1 VLYWL
6 RTHYFYIVRQDPL
19 YYVYKHSLALALA
32 VSPVLLLIVAMGGA
46 RVARCISCCCGDRG
60 GHPVDHVSATV
71 RDSKPVNP
79 CGSKLL
85 IVFTIVYSVA
95 LGNIMLFH
103 SLFDVADLG
112 AMVYKAGPSFNFT
125 EEQVRDTLNSIL
137 EPPLESARE
146 AYANQTWWPVVEVAW
161 DGVKTGKRPQEI
173 LENANRTAAVIYR
186 GEGWWASAESGIER
200 VHGWMVQK
208 EAEKTKAAGTDEVQR
223 TSTGGLAA
231 GAATRTSFG
240 ESGGDNGEC
249 ADGEGGAGVAGAG
262 DSNRYCA
269 ASSSVEDDLATTTT
283 TTTAA
288 GTVSSSYSGL
298 FDSGKFWEP
307 IKETYKWISD
317 HDAMIASW
325 ANVTGGVLG
334 GALGL
339 LKRIAS
345 LVGGT
350 LGVLATTLVFFLFL
364 DTMLTNQVD
373 ELRVVVLLLYPVA
386 SWRSNSGREQIR
398 RITDNLRKAFEGI
411 LFVPLSLSSLYASH
425 QLVSMTVLGLPGAG
439 LACALTFFLSLTQLL
454 SVAVGFVV
462 ALPWILALALGGRF
476 YTMGVLLAFHLWG
489 LLNVE
494 KVVMIAN
501 KRLNRVESPYLTAFA
516 LYLGWSVFGL
526 QGLLVGPLG
535 LSILQVLYKSMAEE
549 VDERRE

>member
-1 VLYWL
+1 MGFAGSYGFYFLGTSYMFYWL

-19 YYVYKHSLALALA
+19 YYIYKHALTSAL
-32 VSPVLLLIVAMGGA
+32 VVVPVLLLIIAMGGA
-46 RVARCISCCCGDRG
+46 RVAGCISCCCGDRG
-60 GHPVDHVSATV
+60 GGHLIDNVPVTV
-71 RDSKPVNP
+71 RDRKLVNP

-85 IVFTIVYSVA
+85 ILFTIVYSVA
-95 LGNIMLFH
+95 LGNIMLLH
-103 SLFDVADLG
+103 SLFDIADLG
-112 AMVYKAGPSFNFT
+112 ATVYKAGPSFNFT
-125 EEQVRDTLNSIL
+125 EDQVRETINSIL

-161 DGVKTGKRPQEI
+161 DGVKTGKPPLVI
-173 LENANRTAAVIYR
+173 FENANRTATVIY
-186 GEGWWASAESGIER
+186 GKETWWASAESGIER
-200 VHGWMVQK
+200 VHGWMVNK
-208 EAEKTKAAGTDEVQR
+208 EERELEEDDQVKPSGLVADTSMIEPFPENLAESRECIDRIDDDSDDSSRRQCKITP
-223 TSTGGLAA
+223 STGGA
-231 GAATRTSFG
+231 
-240 ESGGDNGEC
+240 
-249 ADGEGGAGVAGAG
+249 
-262 DSNRYCA
+262 A
-269 ASSSVEDDLATTTT
+269 ASTGVVTP
-283 TTTAA
+283 
-288 GTVSSSYSGL
+288 SSYSGF
-298 FDSGKFWEP
+298 FDRGKFWEP
-307 IKETYKWISD
+307 VKETYKWISD

-345 LVGGT
+345 LVGGM
-350 LGVLATTLVFFLFL
+350 LGVLATTLLFFLFL

-373 ELRVVVLLLYPVA
+373 ELRVVVLVLYPVT
-386 SWRSNSGREQIR
+386 SWRSESGRMRIR
-398 RITDNLRKAFEGI
+398 RITNDLRKAFEGI

-425 QLVSMTVLGLPGAG
+425 QLLSMTLLGLPGAG

-494 KVVMIAN
+494 KLVMSAN
-501 KRLNRVESPYLTAFA
+501 RRLNRVKSPYLTAFA
-516 LYLGWSVFGL
+516 LYLGWSVFGM

-535 LSILQVLYKSMAEE
+535 LSILQVLYESMAEE
-549 VDERRE
+549 LG